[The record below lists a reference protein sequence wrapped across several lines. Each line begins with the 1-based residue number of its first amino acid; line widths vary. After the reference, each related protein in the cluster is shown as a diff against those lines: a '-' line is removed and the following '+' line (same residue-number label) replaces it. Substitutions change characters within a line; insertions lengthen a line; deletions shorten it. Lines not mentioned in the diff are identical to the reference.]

1 MKCLVKVLLK
11 FSDKVTDQP
20 ITSQVIKE
28 KGVTI
33 NILSAHV
40 DQQGGE
46 MLVEIPEDEAEGV
59 IEAFRS
65 KGVKVEL
72 RRLIEVNKEKCFDCG
87 GCISLCPVNVIT
99 YDAEYSVVFDEEKCL
114 GSTCALCIDACP
126 VRAIELI
133 T

>member
-1 MKCLVKVLLK
+1 LVKVLLK
-11 FSDKVTDQP
+11 FSEEVTDQP

-28 KGVTI
+28 KDVTI

-46 MLVEIPEDEAEGV
+46 MLIEVPQEEAEGV

-65 KGVKVEL
+65 KGVNVEL
-72 RRLIEVNKEKCFDCG
+72 RKLIEVDKEKCFHCG
-87 GCISLCPVNVIT
+87 GCISLCPVAVMS
-99 YDAEYSVVFDEEKCL
+99 YDENDGVVFDEGRCL

-126 VRAIELI
+126 VRAINLI

>member
-1 MKCLVKVLLK
+1 LVKVLLK
-11 FSDKVTDQP
+11 FSEEVTDQP

-28 KGVTI
+28 KNVTI

-46 MLVEIPEDEAEGV
+46 MLVEIPQEEAEGV

-65 KGVKVEL
+65 KGVTVEL
-72 RRLIEVNKEKCFDCG
+72 RKLIEVDKKKCFDCG
-87 GCISLCPVNVIT
+87 GCIALCPVDVMSYDEDNV
-99 YDAEYSVVFDEEKCL
+99 VVFDEERCL

-126 VRAIELI
+126 VRAIKLI

>member
-1 MKCLVKVLLK
+1 LVKVLLK
-11 FSDKVTDQP
+11 FSEEVTDQP

-28 KGVTI
+28 KDVTI

-46 MLVEIPEDEAEGV
+46 MLIEIPQEEAEGV

-72 RRLIEVNKEKCFDCG
+72 RRLIEVDKEKCFDCG
-87 GCISLCPVNVIT
+87 GCISLCPVDVTT
-99 YDAEYSVVFDEEKCL
+99 YDENYVVIFDEERCL

-126 VRAIELI
+126 VRAIKLI
-133 T
+133 S